1 MRMRM
6 NTAISTTVG
15 NKRPFAGTH
24 LKSTTR
30 QHHGQHRILK
40 QKKLL
45 FMQLKWN
52 MTVSKVISSME
63 KLKRR
68 SRANPQ
74 QPFWRCNHFH
84 LETS

>member
-15 NKRPFAGTH
+15 NKRPFTGTH

-40 QKKLL
+40 QQQLL
-45 FMQLKWN
+45 FMELKRN
-52 MTVSKVISSME
+52 MTVAKVIGSLQE
-63 KLKRR
+63 LKRR
-68 SRANPQ
+68 SRANP
-74 QPFWRCNHFH
+74 
-84 LETS
+84 

>member
-15 NKRPFAGTH
+15 NKRPFTGTH

-40 QKKLL
+40 QQKLL
-45 FMQLKWN
+45 FMELKRN
-52 MTVSKVISSME
+52 MTVAKVIGSLQE
-63 KLKRR
+63 LKRR
-68 SRANPQ
+68 SCAYP
-74 QPFWRCNHFH
+74 
-84 LETS
+84 

>member
-15 NKRPFAGTH
+15 NKRPFTGTH

-40 QKKLL
+40 QQQLL
-45 FMQLKWN
+45 FMELKRN
-52 MTVSKVISSME
+52 MTVAKVIGSLQE
-63 KLKRR
+63 LKRR
-68 SRANPQ
+68 SRASP
-74 QPFWRCNHFH
+74 
-84 LETS
+84 